1 MFICWWKKTD
11 SNRFICSSR
20 QWSSLIFA
28 PAFMTSLFV
37 FDWTNFYE
45 KTVKKESD
53 IHHYRVCFLTYLF
66 NRFERSSLFIWLPI
80 RSVVVVVMSVHSIR
94 FKKFVKKW
102 KIIAKNAGFLVK
114 LFKGVLKPSK
124 YLILESKL
132 LMEHFCF

>member
-1 MFICWWKKTD
+1 MFICRWKKTD
-11 SNRFICSSR
+11 SNNFICSSR

-53 IHHYRVCFLTYLF
+53 IHHYQVCFLTYLF

-80 RSVVVVVMSVHSIR
+80 RSVVVVVHSIHS
-94 FKKFVKKW
+94 KSFVLKW
-102 KIIAKNAGFLVK
+102 KLLQTMQAFLVK
-114 LFKGVLKPSK
+114 LFKGVLKSSK
-124 YLILESKL
+124 YLILEPKL